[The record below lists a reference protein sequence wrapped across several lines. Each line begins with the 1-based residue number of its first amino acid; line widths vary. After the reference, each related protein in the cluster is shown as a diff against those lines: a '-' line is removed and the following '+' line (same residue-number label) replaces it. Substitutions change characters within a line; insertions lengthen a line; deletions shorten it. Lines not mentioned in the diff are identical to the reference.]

1 MVRVVGFIAVLVA
14 STAARAQALDA
25 PIVGGTATTLGEY
38 PNVVAIE
45 LGEGQSVGVCTG
57 TLITPEWVLTAG
69 HCVTASEVG
78 VSTQAQVT
86 AAIQVKFN
94 TLNALVGG
102 TVVKAQDSLPDP
114 MFNIDALGS
123 HDSGLIHLATPVTT
137 VTPVTLNFV
146 AANAPVGVNVLMV
159 GYGITVSGGNTST
172 EHEVMQT
179 SIACNSQVGSDA
191 NLLCFSQT
199 GGKGKCSGDSGG
211 PSFATINGKQVEVGV
226 TSFGDQTCTQFGAD
240 TRVDAEK
247 AFITA
252 HVPNLE
258 CDADSDCVSGDECF
272 QHGCIVTPYTAT
284 GVGAACTGNSDCSTN
299 ECGTSGSTSVCTMAC
314 ALGSDGSCPADL
326 QCESDGNGGGLCFPG
341 SGSGCCDASG
351 RGGPTSIVAMLL
363 VGLVLRR
370 QRRSKTSSS
379 PKM

>member
-1 MVRVVGFIAVLVA
+1 MSRVVVLA
-14 STAARAQALDA
+14 FLGLFGTGAHAGTLDS
-25 PIVGGTATTLGEY
+25 PIVGGTATTIGQY
-38 PNVVAIE
+38 PQVVGIE
-45 LGEGQSVGVCTG
+45 LGAGQQVGVCTG

-78 VSTQAQVT
+78 VTTQAEVT
-86 AAIQVKFN
+86 AAIQVRFN
-94 TLNALVGG
+94 TLNALEGG

-114 MFNIDALGS
+114 MFNINALGS
-123 HDSGLIHLATPVTT
+123 HDSGLIHLATPVTD
-137 VTPVTLNFV
+137 VTPVTLNFD
-146 AANAPVGVNVLMV
+146 ASQAPIGVMVTMV
-159 GYGITVSGGNTST
+159 GYGITVSGGQTST
-172 EHEVMQT
+172 EHVVDQM
-179 SIACNSQVGSDA
+179 SVACNSQIGADA

-211 PSFATINGKQVEVGV
+211 PSFATINAKLVEVGI

-272 QHGCIVTPYTAT
+272 QHGCIVTPYAAT
-284 GVGAACTGNSDCSTN
+284 GVGATCATNTDCSSG
-299 ECGTSGSTSVCTMAC
+299 ECGMSGSTSVCTMAC
-314 ALGSDGSCPADL
+314 AVGSDGSCPADL

-351 RGGPTSIVAMLL
+351 RGGPTSIIAMLF
-363 VGLVLRR
+363 VGVILRR